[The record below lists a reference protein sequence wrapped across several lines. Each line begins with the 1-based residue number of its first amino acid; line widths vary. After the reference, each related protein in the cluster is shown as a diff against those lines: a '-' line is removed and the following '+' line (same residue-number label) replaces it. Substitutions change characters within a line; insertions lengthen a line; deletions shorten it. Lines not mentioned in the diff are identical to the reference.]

1 VTEAVELTAELLVR
15 SLARRHGRDRL
26 NRTCLAGLEFYGTVD
41 VMTAAYDD
49 VPFSELLHH
58 PAATAERLDAVR
70 ALRLRRR
77 DASDLALMRIEQLE
91 RDTSVVDF
99 TTRLLAG
106 LVSSGKSDVIRGLL
120 RDALPWVIFLPEVDV
135 DTFVTELVT
144 VTQGAVELG
153 NLAPV
158 AVLLTQ
164 WRHSAEVY
172 ADPVLL
178 EILTTEPEGDMGP
191 VPAPAAEEPDEE

>member
-1 VTEAVELTAELLVR
+1 MPATYE
-15 SLARRHGRDRL
+15 
-26 NRTCLAGLEFYGTVD
+26 
-41 VMTAAYDD
+41 D

-77 DASDLALMRIEQLE
+77 DAGDLALMRIEQLD
-91 RDTSVVDF
+91 RDATVVEF
-99 TTRLLAG
+99 TARLLAG
-106 LVSSGKSDVIRGLL
+106 LVRAENVEVIRTLL
-120 RDALPWVIFLPEVDV
+120 PEAAPWVAFLSENDF
-135 DTFVTELVT
+135 DAFVAELVA
-144 VTQGAVELG
+144 VARGAAELG

-164 WRHSAEVY
+164 WQHTAEVY

-178 EILTTEPEGDMGP
+178 EILTREPEGDLGP
-191 VPAPAAEEPDEE
+191 VPVPPGTE

>member
-1 VTEAVELTAELLVR
+1 
-15 SLARRHGRDRL
+15 
-26 NRTCLAGLEFYGTVD
+26 
-41 VMTAAYDD
+41 MTAVYED

-58 PAATAERLDAVR
+58 PAATAERLHAVR
-70 ALRLRRR
+70 ALRLKRR
-77 DASDLALMRIEQLE
+77 DAGDLALMRIEQLE
-91 RDTSVVDF
+91 RDESLVEF

-106 LVSSGKSDVIRGLL
+106 LVRSENVAVIRRLL
-120 RDALPWVIFLPEVDV
+120 PDALPWVTFLPEPDF
-135 DTFVTELVT
+135 DAFVTELVT
-144 VTQGAVELG
+144 VAQGAAELG

-178 EILTTEPEGDMGP
+178 EILTGEPEGDLGR
-191 VPAPAAEEPDEE
+191 VPPPPGRE

>member
-1 VTEAVELTAELLVR
+1 
-15 SLARRHGRDRL
+15 
-26 NRTCLAGLEFYGTVD
+26 
-41 VMTAAYDD
+41 MTAVYED

-58 PAATAERLDAVR
+58 PAATAERLHAVR
-70 ALRLRRR
+70 ALRLKRR
-77 DASDLALMRIEQLE
+77 DAGDLALMRIEQLE
-91 RDTSVVDF
+91 RDESVVEF

-106 LVSSGKSDVIRGLL
+106 LVRSENVAVIRRLL
-120 RDALPWVIFLPEVDV
+120 PDALPWVTFLPEPDFEA
-135 DTFVTELVT
+135 FVTELVT
-144 VTQGAVELG
+144 VAQGAAELG

-178 EILTTEPEGDMGP
+178 EILTGELEGDLGR
-191 VPAPAAEEPDEE
+191 VPAPLGRE

>member
-1 VTEAVELTAELLVR
+1 
-15 SLARRHGRDRL
+15 
-26 NRTCLAGLEFYGTVD
+26 
-41 VMTAAYDD
+41 MTAVYED

-58 PAATAERLDAVR
+58 PAATAGRLDAVR

-77 DASDLALMRIEQLE
+77 DAGDLALMRIEQLE
-91 RDTSVVDF
+91 RDESVVEF

-106 LVSSGKSDVIRGLL
+106 LVKSENVAVIRRLL
-120 RDALPWVIFLPEVDV
+120 PDALPWVTFLPEADFEA
-135 DTFVTELVT
+135 FVTELVT
-144 VTQGAVELG
+144 VARGAAELG

-158 AVLLTQ
+158 AVFLTQ

-178 EILTTEPEGDMGP
+178 EILTTAPEGDLGP
-191 VPAPAAEEPDEE
+191 VPAPPSGE